1 MTLIAILKFNIINQ
15 AKMSYTKAWKHGL
28 LVAFLSLL
36 CANVFAQS
44 QKVTVK
50 VTNEPLSQVIQQIER
65 QTNYRFS
72 YRDVVLDSQRN
83 VTVDLKDASVQEV
96 LNEAFS
102 GRNLSYNILS
112 DRSIVVYATPARQDR
127 SIPLR
132 GTVKDTKGE
141 PVIGAGVVVAGSPG
155 IGTVTDEGGNWS
167 LNVAP
172 GSSLQITSLGY
183 KTSEIKVDGQTFIN
197 AVLEDDVNMLDDV
210 VVIGYGSARK
220 GDLTG
225 SISSIKGEVVSDRST
240 QQLTTALQG
249 QIAGVQVTRTNGAPG
264 NSGTIRI
271 HGITT
276 MSTNDPLVIIDGVPG
291 SLDNVAANDLETL
304 TVLKDAAA
312 SAIYGSRA
320 AAGVILVTTK
330 RAQSN
335 QFSLDYSNQL
345 AIDVPTGRPTNGDV
359 IDWMNLQNEM
369 AWNEGA
375 SSPTSVYSQ
384 DIIDNWMANNAK
396 DPVHYP
402 NTNWID
408 LTLKKRSNHQ
418 QHNITVT
425 GGTDKLKTKLSA
437 TYQSADGYYENK
449 GYKRFT
455 TRMNND
461 WKVNNWMTA
470 SVDVNFSQSDA
481 VTPASDDVYFRAY
494 EASPY
499 YTAYWDDGRMADCKD
514 GYNPLAYLTGG
525 TNKTTY
531 YKLQAKAQL
540 DINPFKGFTLTGVF
554 APDYSFTKGK
564 NFKKAVHL
572 NYEDG
577 RTITCEWFNT
587 TNLQEVRND
596 SQAFTYQLYANYN
609 TSFGSTDHSLT
620 AMAGYEGYSYKWENE
635 SATRNNYTLTNYP
648 YLNLGPEDYQY
659 NSGSAGHNAYQ
670 SVFGRLMYSFKNRYL
685 LQANVRADAS
695 SRFASQY
702 RWGVFPSVSLGWV
715 VSEEPWFNNNGFI
728 NYLKLRGS
736 YGQLGNE
743 RIGSEFPYQA
753 LMEFGNSY
761 MYDKGSRSV
770 SAIQIAH
777 QTYYAFENITWETT
791 TSTGAGI
798 DAAFLDSRL
807 SLTLDGYYKKT
818 SNMLLTLGFPSYAG
832 FSAPQQ
838 NAGDMNTWGWD
849 LSLGWTD
856 KAGDLTYGIS
866 ANLSDYRSKM
876 GYLGDRRSISGNNI
890 TEQGSYYQEWYVYE
904 SAGIIQS
911 EDDMKNPDGSK
922 IAVLNKSD
930 GPGCIKY
937 VDQNGD
943 GVINADDKV
952 LMGNSLPEYLYGGNI
967 MLGWKGFDFNMSF
980 QGIGRQ
986 IVMFD
991 TARIQPGRRQW
1002 GAVPTI
1008 LLGNYWSRHN
1018 TPEENLKAKYPYVNR
1033 NNTGNIYA
1041 GSDFW
1046 LFNGAYF
1053 RMKNIT
1059 LGYTIPSNILARTF
1073 VKNLRLYASVTDLP
1087 AISNYPKQWDPEVAT
1102 NSTYISTSYI
1112 FGLNIKF

>member
-1 MTLIAILKFNIINQ
+1 
-15 AKMSYTKAWKHGL
+15 MSNTKTWKICL
-28 LVAFLSLL
+28 LVTLLLFLCPS
-36 CANVFAQS
+36 VFAQTG
-44 QKVTVK
+44 KVTVK
-50 VTNEPLSQVIQQIER
+50 VTDAPLSQVISLIEQ

-72 YRDVVLDSQRN
+72 YRDVVLDSQKN
-83 VTVDLKDASVQEV
+83 VSVDLKDASVQDV
-96 LNEAFS
+96 LNAVFS
-102 GRNLSYNILS
+102 GRDLSYNILS
-112 DRSIVVYATPARQDR
+112 DRSIVVYAAQTRQDR
-127 SIPLR
+127 NIFVK
-132 GTVKDTKGE
+132 GTVKDTKGD
-141 PVIGAGVVVAGSPG
+141 PVIGAGVVVAGMPG
-155 IGTVTDEGGNWS
+155 LGTVTDTDGNWS
-167 LNVAP
+167 LTLP
-172 GSSLQITSLGY
+172 SGSTIQVTSIGY
-183 KTSEIKVDGQTFIN
+183 KTFEQTIGAAGTYNITLSED
-197 AVLEDDVNMLDDV
+197 AESLDEA

-225 SISSIKGEVVSDRST
+225 SIASVKGQAVEERST
-240 QQLTTALQG
+240 QQLTNALQG
-249 QIAGVQVTRTNGAPG
+249 QIAGLQVTRSTGAPG
-264 NSGTIRI
+264 ETGTIRI
-271 HGITT
+271 HGVTT
-276 MSTNDPLVIIDGVPG
+276 MSDNDPLVIIDGVPG
-291 SLDNVAANDLETL
+291 SLDDVTASDVETL
-304 TVLKDAAA
+304 SVLKDAAA
-312 SAIYGSRA
+312 AAIYGSRA

-330 RAQSN
+330 RAKEN
-335 QFSLDYSNQL
+335 QFSLDYSAQF
-345 AIDVPTGRPTNGDV
+345 AIDKPTGRPTNGNV

-369 AWNEGA
+369 SWNDGA
-375 SSPTSVYSQ
+375 ASPTAIYSQ
-384 DIIDNWMANNAK
+384 EIIDNWMANNAK

-402 NTNWID
+402 NTDWID
-408 LTLKKRSNHQ
+408 LTLKKTASHQ
-418 QHNITVT
+418 QHTVVLT
-425 GGTDKLKTKLSA
+425 GGTAKLRTKMSLNYLTS
-437 TYQSADGYYENK
+437 DGYYENK
-449 GYKRFT
+449 GYDRVT
-455 TRMNND
+455 TRINND
-461 WKVNNWMTA
+461 WTINNWMKA
-470 SVDVNFSQSDA
+470 SVDVNFSQG
-481 VTPASDDVYFRAY
+481 VFVRPASDDVYFRAY

-525 TNKTTY
+525 TNKTGY
-531 YKLQAKAQL
+531 YRLQAKAQL
-540 DINPFKGFTLTGVF
+540 DITPFKGFTITGVF
-554 APDYSFTKGK
+554 SPNYSFIKGK

-587 TNLQEVRND
+587 TNLTESRND
-596 SQAFTYQLYANYN
+596 HQAYTSQLYANYN
-609 TSFGSTDHSLT
+609 TNFGGSDHSLT

-648 YLNLGPEDYQY
+648 YLNLGPEDFQY
-659 NSGSAGHNAYQ
+659 NSGSAGHNAYR
-670 SVFGRLMYSFKNRYL
+670 SFFGRIIYSFKNRYL

-695 SRFASQY
+695 SRFAKQY
-702 RWGVFPSVSLGWV
+702 RWGVFPSVSAGWV
-715 VSEEPWFNNNGFI
+715 ISEEPWFNNKGFI

-761 MYDKGSRSV
+761 MYDKGSKSV

-791 TSTGAGI
+791 TSTGLGI
-798 DAAFLDSRL
+798 DAALLDSRL

-849 LSLGWTD
+849 LTLGWAD
-856 KAGDLTYGIS
+856 RAGDFWYNVS
-866 ANLSDYRSKM
+866 ANISDYRSKM
-876 GYLGDRRSISGNNI
+876 GYLGDRRNISGNYI
-890 TEQGSYYQEWYVYE
+890 TEEGSYFQEWYVYQN
-904 SAGIIQS
+904 AGIIQS
-911 EDDMKNPDGSK
+911 EADMLNPDGSK

-930 GPGCIKY
+930 KPGCIKY

-952 LMGNSLPEYLYGGNI
+952 KLGNSLPEYLYGANFS
-967 MLGWKGFDFNMSF
+967 MGWKGWDFNMSF
-980 QGIGRQ
+980 QGIGHQ
-986 IVMFD
+986 LVMFD

-1002 GAVPTI
+1002 GAVPSI
-1008 LLGNYWSRHN
+1008 LLGNYWSKHN
-1018 TPEENLKAKYPYVNR
+1018 TEEENLKAKYPYVTW

-1053 RMKNIT
+1053 RVKNIT
-1059 LGYTIPSNILARTF
+1059 LGYTIPANILSKTF

-1112 FGLNIKF
+1112 FGLNVKF

>member
-1 MTLIAILKFNIINQ
+1 
-15 AKMSYTKAWKHGL
+15 MSNTKTWKNRL
-28 LVAFLSLL
+28 LVVMLTLFCLGLPTW
-36 CANVFAQS
+36 AQN
-44 QKVTVK
+44 VTVK
-50 VTNEPLSQVIQQIER
+50 VTDAPLSQVIQQIER

-72 YRDVVLDSQRN
+72 YRDIVLDNQRN
-83 VTVDLKDASVQEV
+83 VTLDLKDASVQDI
-96 LNEAFS
+96 LDAAFA
-102 GRNLSYNILS
+102 GKNIRYNILN
-112 DRSIVVYATPARQDR
+112 DRSIVVYQDNTRQDR
-127 SIPLR
+127 NVSVK
-132 GTVKDTKGE
+132 GTVKDNRGE
-141 PVIGAGVVVAGSPG
+141 PVIGAGVIVEGMTG
-155 IGTVTDEGGNWS
+155 MGTVTDENGNWS
-167 LNVAP
+167 LTVP
-172 GSSLQITSLGY
+172 SGSILKITSIGF
-183 KTSEIKVDGQTFIN
+183 KTVQQPVGTGGTYDITLADDSER
-197 AVLEDDVNMLDDV
+197 LDEA

-225 SISSIKGEVVSDRST
+225 SISSVKGEAVSQRST

-249 QIAGVQVTRTNGAPG
+249 QIAGVQVTRSTGAPG
-264 NSGTIRI
+264 ETGSIRI
-271 HGITT
+271 HGVTT

-291 SLDNVAANDLETL
+291 TLDNVVANDVETL

-312 SAIYGSRA
+312 AAIYGSRA

-330 RAQSN
+330 RAQTN
-335 QFSLDYSNQL
+335 QFSLDYNTQF
-345 AIDVPTGRPTNGDV
+345 AIDTPTGRPTNADV

-369 AWNEGA
+369 SWNDGA
-375 SSPTSVYSQ
+375 ASPTAIYSQ
-384 DIIDNWMANNAK
+384 DIIDSWMANNAK

-408 LTLKKRSNHQ
+408 LTIKKKTQHQ

-425 GGTDKLKTKLSA
+425 GGTDKLRTKLSVN
-437 TYQSADGYYENK
+437 YQNADGYYKNK
-449 GYKRFT
+449 NYKRFGA
-455 TRMNND
+455 RINND
-461 WKVNNWMTA
+461 WKVNNWLSA

-481 VTPASDDVYFRAY
+481 TVPASDDVYYRAY

-531 YKLQAKAQL
+531 YKLQTKAQV
-540 DINPFKGFTLTGVF
+540 DITPFKGLIITGVF
-554 APDYSFTKGK
+554 APNYSFTKGK

-596 SQAFTYQLYANYN
+596 NQTFTYQAYANYN
-609 TSFGSTDHSLT
+609 TSFGGSNHSFS
-620 AMAGYEGYSYKWENE
+620 AMAGYEGYSYRWENE
-635 SATRNNYTLTNYP
+635 NATRNNYTLTNYP

-659 NSGSAGHNAYQ
+659 NAGSAGHNAYQ

-685 LQANVRADAS
+685 LQANIRADAS

-702 RWGVFPSVSLGWV
+702 RWGVFPSVSAGWV
-715 VSEEPWFNNNGFI
+715 TSEEPWFNNKGI
-728 NYLKLRGS
+728 VNYLKLRGS

-761 MYDKGSRSV
+761 MYDKSSHSV

-791 TSTGAGI
+791 TSAGAGI
-798 DAAFLDSRL
+798 DASFFDSRL
-807 SLTLDGYYKKT
+807 TITIDAYRKKT

-838 NAGDMNTWGWD
+838 NAGDMFTTGWD
-849 LSLGWTD
+849 LSLGWAD
-856 KAGDLTYGIS
+856 RAGDFYYGVS

-876 GYLGDRRSISGNNI
+876 GYLGDRRTISGNYI
-890 TEQGSYYQEWYVYE
+890 TEKDSYYQEWFVYE
-904 SAGIIQS
+904 SAGIIQN
-911 EDDMKNPDGSK
+911 EAEMYNADGSK
-922 IAVLNKSD
+922 IAVLGTNDK
-930 GPGCIKY
+930 PGCIKY

-952 LMGNSLPEYLYGGNI
+952 KLGNSMPEYLYGGNVV
-967 MLGWKGFDFNMSF
+967 LGWKGWDFNMSF
-980 QGIGRQ
+980 QGIGHQ
-986 IVMFD
+986 TVMFD

-1002 GAVPTI
+1002 GAVPSI
-1008 LLGNYWSRHN
+1008 LLGNYWSSHN
-1018 TPEENLKAKYPYVNR
+1018 TAEETLQAKYPYVTW
-1033 NNTGNIYA
+1033 NNTSNIYA

-1053 RMKNIT
+1053 RIKNIT
-1059 LGYTIPSNILARTF
+1059 LGYTIPRNILNRTF
-1073 VKNLRLYASVTDLP
+1073 IKNLRLYASVTDLP
-1087 AISNYPKQWDPEVAT
+1087 AISNYPSQWDPEVST

-1112 FGLNIKF
+1112 FGLNVKF

>member
-1 MTLIAILKFNIINQ
+1 
-15 AKMSYTKAWKHGL
+15 MSNTRMCKICL
-28 LVAFLSLL
+28 LVALLSFF
-36 CANVFAQS
+36 CISVFAQTG
-44 QKVTVK
+44 KVTVK
-50 VTNEPLSQVIQQIER
+50 VTDAPLSQVISLIEQ

-72 YRDVVLDSQRN
+72 YRDVVLDNQRN
-83 VTVDLKDASVQEV
+83 VSVDLKDASVQDV
-96 LNEAFS
+96 LNAAFS
-102 GRNLSYNILS
+102 GKNLGYNILS
-112 DRSIVVYATPARQDR
+112 DRSIVVYATQAKQDR
-127 SIPLR
+127 SVSVK

-141 PVIGAGVVVAGSPG
+141 PVIGAGVVVAGSPT
-155 IGTVTDEGGNWS
+155 IGTVTDDSGNWS
-167 LNVAP
+167 LNVPP
-172 GSSLQITSLGY
+172 GSSLQITSIGY
-183 KTSEIKVDGQTFIN
+183 QTTVIPLEGQSFIN
-197 AVLEDDVNMLDDV
+197 TTLEDDVNMLDDV
-210 VVIGYGSARK
+210 VIIGYGSARK

-225 SISSIKGEVVSDRST
+225 SISSVKGQAVSERST

-249 QIAGVQVTRTNGAPG
+249 QIAGVQVTRSTGAPG
-264 NSGTIRI
+264 ESGSIRI
-271 HGITT
+271 HGVTT

-291 SLDNVAANDLETL
+291 SLDNVIANDVETL

-330 RAQSN
+330 RAQAN
-335 QFSLDYSNQL
+335 QYSLDYTNQF

-369 AWNEGA
+369 AWNDGA
-375 SSPTSVYSQ
+375 ASPTSIYSQ
-384 DIIDNWMANNAK
+384 DIIDGWMANNAK

-408 LTLKKRSNHQ
+408 LTLKKRSSHQ
-418 QHNITVT
+418 QHSIMVT
-425 GGTDKLKTKLSA
+425 GGTEKLRTKLSVNYLDA
-437 TYQSADGYYENK
+437 NGYYENK
-449 GYKRFT
+449 GYNRFS

-461 WKVNNWMTA
+461 WTVNNWMQA
-470 SVDVNFSQSDA
+470 SVDVNFSQADV

-531 YKLQAKAQL
+531 YRLQAKAQL
-540 DINPFKGFTLTGVF
+540 DITPFKGFTLTGVF
-554 APDYSFTKGK
+554 APNYSFTKGK

-587 TNLQEVRND
+587 TNLSEIRND

-609 TSFGSTDHSLT
+609 TNFGGSNHSLS

-648 YLNLGPEDYQY
+648 FLNLGPEDYQY

-670 SVFGRLMYSFKNRYL
+670 SVFGRLMYAFKNRYL

-702 RWGVFPSVSLGWV
+702 RWGIFPSVSVGWV
-715 VSEEPWFNNNGFI
+715 VSEEPWFNNRGFV

-761 MYDKGSRSV
+761 MYDKSSKAV

-856 KAGDLTYGIS
+856 KVGELSYSVS
-866 ANLSDYRSKM
+866 ANLSDYRSRM
-876 GYLGDRRSISGNNI
+876 GYLGDRRNISGNYI
-890 TEQGSYYQEWYVYE
+890 TEEGSYYQEWFVYQ
-904 SAGIIQS
+904 SDGIIQS
-911 EDDMKNPDGSK
+911 EAEMKNPDGSS

-930 GPGCIKY
+930 KPGCLKF

-952 LMGNSLPEYLYGGNI
+952 KLGNSLPEYLYGGNI
-967 MLGWKGFDFNMSF
+967 MLGWRGFDFNMSF
-980 QGIGRQ
+980 QGIGHQ
-986 IVMFD
+986 TVMFE
-991 TARIQPGRRQW
+991 TSRVQPGRRQW
-1002 GAVPTI
+1002 GAVPSI
-1008 LLGNYWSRHN
+1008 LLGNYWSNHN
-1018 TPEENLKAKYPYVNR
+1018 TEEQNLKAKYPYVTW
-1033 NNTGNIYA
+1033 NNTSNIYA

-1053 RMKNIT
+1053 RVKNIT
-1059 LGYTIPSNILARTF
+1059 LGYTIPSSILSRTF
-1073 VKNLRLYASVTDLP
+1073 VKSLRLYASVTDLP

-1112 FGLNIKF
+1112 FGLNVKF

>member
-1 MTLIAILKFNIINQ
+1 MSNTRTWKFLVSV
-15 AKMSYTKAWKHGL
+15 AVL
-28 LVAFLSLL
+28 LLL
-36 CANVFAQS
+36 GGSVFAQTRN
-44 QKVTVK
+44 VTVQ
-50 VTNEPLSQVIQQIER
+50 VTNAPLSQVIQQIEN

-72 YRDVVLDSQRN
+72 YREVVLDNQDN
-83 VTVDLKDASVQEV
+83 VTVNLKEATVGQVLDAA
-96 LNEAFS
+96 LA
-102 GRNLSYNILS
+102 GTGLGYNIIS
-112 DRSIVVYATPARQDR
+112 DRSIVIYAKPDR
-127 SIPLR
+127 DRKIVTLK
-132 GTVKDTKGE
+132 GNIKDTRGE
-141 PVIGAGVVVAGSPG
+141 PVIGAGVVVEGSPNT
-155 IGTVTDEGGNWS
+155 GTITDDLGNWT
-167 LNVAP
+167 LNAP
-172 GSSLQITSLGY
+172 LGSNLQITSLGY
-183 KTSEIKVDGQTFIN
+183 KTSTVRIDNQGFIN
-197 AVLEDDVNMLDDV
+197 TVLEDDVNLLDDV

-225 SISSIKGEVVSDRST
+225 SISSVKGQAVSDRST

-249 QIAGVQVTRTNGAPG
+249 QIAGVQVTRSTGAPG
-264 NSGTIRI
+264 ETGSIRI
-271 HGITT
+271 HGVTT

-291 SLDNVAANDLETL
+291 SLDNVVANDVETL

-330 RAQSN
+330 RAQAN
-335 QFSLDYSNQL
+335 QFSLDYTNQF

-369 AWNEGA
+369 AWNDGA
-375 SSPTSVYSQ
+375 ASPTSIYSQ
-384 DIIDNWMANNAK
+384 EIIDGWMANNAK

-425 GGTDKLKTKLSA
+425 GGTEKLQTKLSVN
-437 TYQSADGYYENK
+437 YQNADGYYENK

-455 TRMNND
+455 SRINND
-461 WKVNNWMTA
+461 WKVNDWMQA

-531 YKLQAKAQL
+531 YRLQAKAQL
-540 DINPFKGFTLTGVF
+540 DITPFKGFTLTGVF
-554 APDYSFTKGK
+554 APNYSFTKGK

-609 TSFGSTDHSLT
+609 TNFGGSNHSLS
-620 AMAGYEGYSYKWENE
+620 AMAGYEGYSYRWENE
-635 SATRNNYTLTNYP
+635 NATRNNYTLTNYP
-648 YLNLGPEDYQY
+648 FLNLGPEDYQY
-659 NSGSAGHNAYQ
+659 NAGSAGHNAYQ
-670 SVFGRLMYSFKNRYL
+670 SVFGRVMYAFKNRYL

-702 RWGVFPSVSLGWV
+702 RWGIFPSVSVGWV
-715 VSEEPWFNNNGFI
+715 VSEEPWFNNKGFV

-736 YGQLGNE
+736 HGQLGNE

-753 LMEFGNSY
+753 LMEFGNAY
-761 MYDKGSRSV
+761 MYDKGTKSV
-770 SAIQIAH
+770 SATQIAH

-791 TSTGAGI
+791 TSTGLGI

-849 LSLGWTD
+849 LTLGWSD
-856 KAGDLTYGIS
+856 KVGELTYSVS

-876 GYLGDRRSISGNNI
+876 GYLGDRRNISGNYI
-890 TEQGSYYQEWYVYE
+890 TEEGSYYQEWFVYQ
-904 SAGIIQS
+904 SDGIIQS
-911 EDDMKNPDGSK
+911 EADMLNPDGSK

-930 GPGCIKY
+930 KPGCIKY

-952 LMGNSLPEYLYGGNI
+952 KLGNSLPEYLYGGNI
-967 MLGWKGFDFNMSF
+967 MLGWRGFDFNMSF
-980 QGIGRQ
+980 QGVGHQ
-986 IVMFD
+986 TVMFE
-991 TARIQPGRRQW
+991 TSRVQPGRRQW
-1002 GAVPTI
+1002 GAVPSI
-1008 LLGNYWSRHN
+1008 LLGNYWSNHN
-1018 TPEENLKAKYPYVNR
+1018 TPEENLKAKYPYVTW
-1033 NNTGNIYA
+1033 NNTSNIYA

-1053 RMKNIT
+1053 RVKNIT
-1059 LGYTIPSNILARTF
+1059 LGYTIPQSIMSKTF
-1073 VKNLRLYASVTDLP
+1073 IKNLRLYASVTDLP

-1112 FGLNIKF
+1112 FGLNVKF